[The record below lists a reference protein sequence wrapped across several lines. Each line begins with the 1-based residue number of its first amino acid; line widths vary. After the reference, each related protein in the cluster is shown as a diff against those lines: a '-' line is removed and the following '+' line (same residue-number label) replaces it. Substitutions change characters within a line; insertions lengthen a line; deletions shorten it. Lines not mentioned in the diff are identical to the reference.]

1 MSERKYIAAGVGK
14 DEKTIWVGH
23 FGISPY
29 YFIYDNEGNFIEK
42 RVNPYSKGQ
51 HHDDPNLIVNFLN
64 DCKVFIAKRMGEES
78 RRKLVENLNI
88 ETYLTKTKEVEK
100 AIEEYL
106 SQKHK
111 N

>member
-1 MSERKYIAAGVGK
+1 MSERKYIAVGVGK
-14 DEKTIWVGH
+14 DEKSIWVGH

-29 YFIYDNEGNFIEK
+29 YFIYDTEGNFLEK

-78 RRKLVENLNI
+78 RKKLVQKLNI
-88 ETYLTKTKEVEK
+88 ETFLTKMKSVDEAVK
-100 AIEEYL
+100 EYL
-106 SQKHK
+106 KK
-111 N
+111 